1 MKKLILAIVLLVLC
15 ISCDKIYSGKLF
27 IINNCEELINVS
39 ITDTWNN
46 VDTFSVEANTTY
58 MFEEGQGI
66 ATPKQVIKG
75 LKFEVTK
82 NGVRSNVNYSDF
94 SRWIYVETEDKYHS
108 ELYLPINPED
118 FENK

>member
-1 MKKLILAIVLLVLC
+1 MKKLILATVLPILF

-27 IINNCEELINVS
+27 IINNCEDSITVS

-46 VDTFSVEANTTY
+46 VRTFSVEANITY
-58 MFEEGQGI
+58 MFSEGQGI
-66 ATPKQVIKG
+66 ATPKEVIKG

-108 ELYLPINPED
+108 ELYLPVNPED
-118 FENK
+118 FK